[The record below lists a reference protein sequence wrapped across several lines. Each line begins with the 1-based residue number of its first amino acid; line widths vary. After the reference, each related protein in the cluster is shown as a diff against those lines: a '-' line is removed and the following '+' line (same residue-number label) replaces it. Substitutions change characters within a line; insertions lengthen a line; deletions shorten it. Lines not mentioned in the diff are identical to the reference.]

1 LLGDQIQIRTDY
13 FATSVS
19 LCDKLRTQSHWNAS
33 KMVVGI
39 AGESGSGKSVT
50 AVCLQ
55 KTLADFGR
63 RALIVHQDDYFILP
77 PASNH
82 AKRQEDFSWIG
93 PNEVRLDLIAY
104 TVDQFMANAT
114 SIEVPLVHYQANEIL
129 SEVVQLSGYDLL
141 IIEGT
146 YSLMLPK
153 LDYKIFMDRTY
164 IETRQQRLQRGREK
178 QTAFIEAVLEIEHK
192 IIREQ
197 RKDAHAIVD
206 KNYEVITPNL

>member
-153 LDYKIFMDRTY
+153 LEPVSRDCNAGEKSKRRLSKQCSKLNIRSFVSNGRMHMRSWTKIM
-164 IETRQQRLQRGREK
+164 K
-178 QTAFIEAVLEIEHK
+178 S
-192 IIREQ
+192 
-197 RKDAHAIVD
+197 
-206 KNYEVITPNL
+206 